1 MLERRISFYLIN
13 VPIKNC
19 IVQEKHYFKLQFN
32 IVRTIFTYIY
42 VHIHTYSV
50 LLVGMLNIVG
60 TIYIS
65 ITSRTN
71 SFTMVNY

>member
-1 MLERRISFYLIN
+1 MLERRISFHLIN
-13 VPIKNC
+13 APIKKY
-19 IVQEKHYFKLQFN
+19 IVQEKHYFKLQLN
-32 IVRTIFTYIY
+32 IVRTIVTYIY